1 MPTQRAMEIFQST
14 PSVWR
19 ETPYIWLTRLQL
31 RNFNPLPPYGGRL
44 HNQLQSTATTRFQST
59 PSVWRERGISIHS
72 LRMEGDIFR
81 NKNRT
86 RTAYFNPLPP
96 YGGRQHYAALVLVSA
111 DISIHSLRMEG
122 DRASRTLMGISQYFN
137 SLPPYGGRRGNSQT
151 FGEWLEISIHS
162 LRMEGDSADSPQ
174 SGQSDI
180 SIHSLRME
188 GDNCSHRVT
197 LQNVHFNPLPPYGG
211 RPERRCLAMKR
222 FKFQSTPSVWR
233 ETFCSSAFR
242 DTLSFQSTPSAW
254 RETVQLLHLDMSVIF
269 QSTPSAWRETHAIV
283 RVDAPNYISIHSL
296 RMEGD
301 CRSPIAALRIL
312 HFNPLPPHG
321 GRPIG
326 TTGRA

>member
-1 MPTQRAMEIFQST
+1 MEGDIPECGCVGCQRHFNPLPPYGGRHQSAQYHLHYKLFQSTPSVWRETHCCWEDSLKILHFNPLPPYGGRLPGAGPFQTPNNAFQST

-59 PSVWRERGISIHS
+59 PSVWRETRTQRQRHGERGISIHS

-137 SLPPYGGRRGNSQT
+137 SLPPYGGRRVAQ
-151 FGEWLEISIHS
+151 
-162 LRMEGDSADSPQ
+162 
-174 SGQSDI
+174 
-180 SIHSLRME
+180 
-188 GDNCSHRVT
+188 
-197 LQNVHFNPLPPYGG
+197 
-211 RPERRCLAMKR
+211 
-222 FKFQSTPSVWR
+222 
-233 ETFCSSAFR
+233 
-242 DTLSFQSTPSAW
+242 
-254 RETVQLLHLDMSVIF
+254 
-269 QSTPSAWRETHAIV
+269 
-283 RVDAPNYISIHSL
+283 
-296 RMEGD
+296 
-301 CRSPIAALRIL
+301 
-312 HFNPLPPHG
+312 
-321 GRPIG
+321 
-326 TTGRA
+326 